1 MSPNHPSDPAPPPL
15 LHWGGLP
22 PGTVLECGTLTVDR
36 EEVLDFARR
45 FDPQPFH
52 LDEAA
57 AQPGPTSVASSPA
70 AGTPPRWRCAPMCD
84 GYLHRA
90 ASLGS
95 PGIDKLSWPA
105 PVRPGDTLHLRM
117 TVLSARPMRNKPQA
131 GLIESRWEMFNQ
143 RGELRPRHARLG
155 HVRPARRRRDAGLT
169 TLNARARRR
178 GEERQAHLAR
188 PAVAAQHRLG
198 ARGGGRTC
206 AASAGRLAAARIR
219 RSRTAQAARAVW
231 VRSMTCLRQAGRCM
245 GKNPDA
251 AAPASQAAAA
261 PA

>member
-1 MSPNHPSDPAPPPL
+1 MSPNHPSDPASPPL
-15 LHWGGLP
+15 LHWEDFP

-57 AQPGPTSVASSPA
+57 AARTHFGGLVASGWHTA
-70 AGTPPRWRCAPMCD
+70 ALAMRLMCD

-117 TVLSARPMRNKPQA
+117 TVLSARPMRSRPQA

-143 RGELRPRHARLG
+143 RDELVLDMRG
-155 HVRPARRRRDAGLT
+155 WGMFARRGADAKPG
-169 TLNARARRR
+169 
-178 GEERQAHLAR
+178 
-188 PAVAAQHRLG
+188 
-198 ARGGGRTC
+198 
-206 AASAGRLAAARIR
+206 
-219 RSRTAQAARAVW
+219 
-231 VRSMTCLRQAGRCM
+231 
-245 GKNPDA
+245 
-251 AAPASQAAAA
+251 
-261 PA
+261 